1 MINLQWKKLEIQAL
15 LVEKDVINQAK
26 IDGSNN
32 IPGPDELSLSPT
44 ETAIIERVKEHYDS
58 SVQLTQNQLIPHE
71 ETLADCEDLTASNG
85 HVQIFNR
92 TKSNWDN
99 VFKEYKLRL
108 HSARSNHEKSIEDIK
123 RFRITENIQAGR
135 TPKIRSTTKL
145 IFSILLLVVM
155 WLSEVFMN
163 TQLLAEAL
171 GGGAGLTISAIVS
184 FFNVVVAF
192 LIARLCLTHIFYP
205 VSFGSSKSFLI
216 FLSSIGAM
224 AIIYINFMM
233 GVYRG
238 LIEKAN
244 SAMNQAQSLQYTQD
258 AAVKAVF
265 PFNDLD
271 VITFDSSFLMV
282 VGLSFAFVSL
292 LDGYFFDDPINGY
305 ADKGRK
311 ELACQ
316 KILDQITAEGPE
328 LIKTSETNAKQE
340 LRDKRNLRHGALNT
354 WSDMINELEK
364 SENQFNANFNPSIQ
378 ALLETA
384 IETYRNKNATF
395 RTQQSPEGFNA
406 PLDVS
411 FIKSFAESHKSIS
424 HELKTDA
431 ERIIIKKEK
440 SDLINHEWEETDNK
454 YTDFFSSERHAM
466 FELLSPGSQNA

>member
-1 MINLQWKKLEIQAL
+1 
-15 LVEKDVINQAK
+15 
-26 IDGSNN
+26 
-32 IPGPDELSLSPT
+32 
-44 ETAIIERVKEHYDS
+44 
-58 SVQLTQNQLIPHE
+58 
-71 ETLADCEDLTASNG
+71 
-85 HVQIFNR
+85 
-92 TKSNWDN
+92 
-99 VFKEYKLRL
+99 
-108 HSARSNHEKSIEDIK
+108 
-123 RFRITENIQAGR
+123 
-135 TPKIRSTTKL
+135 
-145 IFSILLLVVM
+145 
-155 WLSEVFMN
+155 
-163 TQLLAEAL
+163 
-171 GGGAGLTISAIVS
+171 
-184 FFNVVVAF
+184 
-192 LIARLCLTHIFYP
+192 
-205 VSFGSSKSFLI
+205 
-216 FLSSIGAM
+216 
-224 AIIYINFMM
+224 
-233 GVYRG
+233 
-238 LIEKAN
+238 
-244 SAMNQAQSLQYTQD
+244 MNQAESLQYTQD

-316 KILDQITAEGPE
+316 KILDQIIAEGPE
-328 LIKTSETNAKQE
+328 LIKTSETDAKQE

-378 ALLETA
+378 AILETA

-395 RTQQSPEGFNA
+395 RTQQSPKGFNTT
-406 PLDVS
+406 LDFS

-424 HELKTDA
+424 HELKTDG

-466 FELLSPGSQNA
+466 FELLSPGSQNV